1 MAVRAAS
8 KFKAGKSIPFLLDE
22 QDTPQGVAVALREK
36 ASFRTWSNM
45 GLRGRAKSDYYTGF
59 RFDNPGRLPTD
70 KRVLFLLATDAIE
83 YAVFIADT
91 PVAWYDGKTWTAP
104 ELSDFSEF
112 GVLEYQK
119 VREALLAIGAIG
131 VLT

>member
-22 QDTPQGVAVALREK
+22 HDTPQGVAVALRGK
-36 ASFRTWSNM
+36 ASFRTWSHM

-70 KRVLFLLATDAIE
+70 KRVAYMLAVDEIE

-91 PVAWYDGKTWTAP
+91 PVAWYDGKTWHAP
-104 ELSDFSEF
+104 ELSDFSDF
-112 GVLEYQK
+112 GEQEYQK
-119 VREALLAIGAIG
+119 VRAALLIIGAIG
-131 VLT
+131 VST